1 LNFKVNFIN
10 QKATSSNLEIFLSTK
25 TKFPNLQSHELRFY
39 QAENF
44 LVSAKEIGVTNLESL
59 KEIYENMNKLQA
71 MQFKRPVNQ
80 FID

>member
-1 LNFKVNFIN
+1 M
-10 QKATSSNLEIFLSTK
+10 
-25 TKFPNLQSHELRFY
+25 QSHELRFY

>member
-1 LNFKVNFIN
+1 MNFIN
-10 QKATSSNLEIFLSTK
+10 QKATLSNLEIFLSTK
-25 TKFPNLQSHELRFY
+25 TKFPNFQSHELRFY

-71 MQFKRPVNQ
+71 MQF
-80 FID
+80 